1 VTGATRA
8 AGPGGD
14 GSPAARDLETDEA
27 AWEAFLAASGSP
39 SHLQSSGWA
48 ATKRGN
54 GWTAFRVAAAAA
66 APDGGTRLVGGQ
78 VLIQRPRPV
87 PWGMGYL
94 GRGPVTAD
102 GTLDRAAITAITGRL
117 RQAGKQHRLGYV
129 RMEPEI
135 EAGDGRV
142 ERELIRAGWKRAP
155 HVQPERSLIIDL
167 AQEEATIL
175 AGMHRKTRQSIT
187 KSERLG
193 VRIVDADGG
202 RLPAF
207 YAIHADAMRRAGIA
221 ARAERTFTELWAILA
236 PRGQARLLFAEATDT
251 AEPIAAL
258 LLVSCGRRVVD
269 LYGGTTEEGGKRR
282 ANYLLKWEAL
292 KRSKAAGFT
301 EYDLWGL
308 PRAGIEQFK
317 SGFGGREVD
326 YIGAWDLVISTPG
339 KAVLDL
345 GAASRHRYRR
355 WRYRDVHNP
364 DDPHGRGAAATTVAG
379 DVPAAGSTSP
389 TSPTGPADAV

>member
-1 VTGATRA
+1 MTDATRA
-8 AGPGGD
+8 AGPGQE
-14 GSPAARDLETDEA
+14 GSPTARDLESDEA
-27 AWEAFLAASGSP
+27 AWDAFLAASAVP

-48 ATKRGN
+48 ATKRSN
-54 GWTAFRVAAAAA
+54 GWTAFRVAAEVVG
-66 APDGGTRLVGGQ
+66 PDGRDRLVGGQ
-78 VLIQRPRPV
+78 VLVQRPRPV

-94 GRGPVTAD
+94 GRGPVTTD
-102 GTLDRAAITAITGRL
+102 GTLDRAAIVAITERL
-117 RQAGKQHRLGYV
+117 RLAGRQHRLGYI

-142 ERELIRAGWKRAP
+142 ERGLIRAGWRRAP

-167 AQEEATIL
+167 AQDEAAIL
-175 AGMHRKTRQSIT
+175 AGMHRKTRQSVT

-193 VRIVDADGG
+193 VRVVDADGG
-202 RLPAF
+202 RLGEF

-221 ARAERTFTELWAILA
+221 ARAERTFTELWSILA

-251 AEPIAAL
+251 GEPIAAL

-269 LYGGTTEEGGKRR
+269 LYGGTTPEGDKRR
-282 ANYLLKWEAL
+282 ANHLLKWEAL
-292 KRSKAAGFT
+292 RRCKAAGFT

-317 SGFGGREVD
+317 SGFGGREID
-326 YIGAWDLVISTPG
+326 YIGAWDLPISTPG

-345 GAASRHRYRR
+345 GTAARERYRR

-364 DDPHGRGAAATTVAG
+364 DDPHGRTAMSAASAASTGNPGAA
-379 DVPAAGSTSP
+379 
-389 TSPTGPADAV
+389 GPAVPVPDAD

>member
-1 VTGATRA
+1 MTDAPRA
-8 AGPGGD
+8 AGPGQD
-14 GSPAARDLETDEA
+14 GSPTAHDLETDEA
-27 AWEAFLAASGSP
+27 AWDAFLAASAVP

-48 ATKRGN
+48 ATKRSN
-54 GWTAFRVAAAAA
+54 GWTAFRVAAEAAG
-66 APDGGTRLVGGQ
+66 PDGRTCLVGGQ
-78 VLIQRPRPV
+78 VLVQRPRPV

-102 GTLDRAAITAITGRL
+102 GTLDRAAIAAITARL
-117 RQAGKQHRLGYV
+117 RAAGKQHRLAYV

-167 AQEEATIL
+167 AQEEAAIL
-175 AGMHRKTRQSIT
+175 AGMHRKTRQSVS
-187 KSERLG
+187 KAERLG

-221 ARAERTFTELWAILA
+221 ARAERTFTDLWSILA

-251 AEPIAAL
+251 GEPIAAL

-269 LYGGTTEEGGKRR
+269 LYGGTTEEGGRRR

-292 KRSKAAGFT
+292 TRCKADGFT

-326 YIGAWDLVISTPG
+326 YIGAWDLAISTPG

-345 GAASRHRYRR
+345 GAAARDRYRR

-364 DDPHGRGAAATTVAG
+364 DDPHGRGAATATEGEPRST
-379 DVPAAGSTSP
+379 PAASSP
-389 TSPTGPADAV
+389 VAASVPG

>member
-1 VTGATRA
+1 VTDATRA
-8 AGPGGD
+8 AGPGQG
-14 GSPAARDLETDEA
+14 GFPTAHELETDEA
-27 AWEAFLAASGSP
+27 AWDAFLGASAGP

-48 ATKRGN
+48 ATKRSN
-54 GWTAFRVAAAAA
+54 GWTAFRVAAD
-66 APDGGTRLVGGQ
+66 APATGGGTRLVGGQ
-78 VLIQRPRPV
+78 VLVQRPRPV

-102 GTLDRAAITAITGRL
+102 ATLDRAAIAAITERL
-117 RQAGKQHRLGYV
+117 RVAGRQHRLGYV

-135 EAGDGRV
+135 EIGDGRV
-142 ERELIRAGWKRAP
+142 ERELIRAGWRRAP

-167 AQEEATIL
+167 AQDEAAIL
-175 AGMHRKTRQSIT
+175 AGMHRKTRQSVT

-193 VRIVDADGG
+193 VRVVDADGG
-202 RLPAF
+202 RLGEF

-221 ARAERTFTELWAILA
+221 ARAERTFTELWSILA
-236 PRGQARLLFAEATDT
+236 PRDQARLLFAETTDT
-251 AEPIAAL
+251 GEPIAAL

-269 LYGGTTEEGGKRR
+269 LYGGTTEEGGRRR
-282 ANYLLKWEAL
+282 ANYLLKWEAM
-292 KRSKAAGFT
+292 RRCKAAGFT

-317 SGFGGREVD
+317 SGFGGREID
-326 YIGAWDLVISTPG
+326 YIGAWDLQISTPG

-345 GAASRHRYRR
+345 GTAARERYRR

-364 DDPHGRGAAATTVAG
+364 DDPHGRGAAAAAETAPGTT
-379 DVPAAGSTSP
+379 PAAD
-389 TSPTGPADAV
+389 AD